1 MKTITIVGIILIG
14 LGAVGLIYGGISYTS
29 TEHVID
35 MGAMHVQ
42 VDETKHIPLSPIAG
56 SVAIVL
62 GVVLMVV
69 GRKRGGSGSSL

>member
-1 MKTITIVGIILIG
+1 MKNMTIIGIILIG
-14 LGAVGLIYGGISYTS
+14 LGTLGLIYGGITYTS
-29 TEHVID
+29 AEHVID

-62 GVVLMVV
+62 GVVLMVA